1 MTQSKISKPIHIIL
15 DVYNYFLW
23 TQGMCN
29 FLKGCKLW
37 LYVTRQRLPPK
48 QQKDETEDAF
58 ALRLKYW
65 DGVNHQIITWLR
77 NTFTS
82 FVNMKF
88 GGYDTAKDI

>member
-1 MTQSKISKPIHIIL
+1 MTGQHP
-15 DVYNYFLW
+15 
-23 TQGMCN
+23 
-29 FLKGCKLW
+29 
-37 LYVTRQRLPPK
+37 PPK
-48 QQKDETEDAF
+48 QQKEETTDAF
-58 ALRLKYW
+58 AIRLENW